1 MGPAEGE
8 HPLLQSAAAAC
19 TPRGPKRPENSPVDY
34 FQRRPSG
41 SPGQENFRRER
52 RRPDEIFFP
61 YALAAR
67 EGRMARQARA
77 KGGAEQSVSPV
88 GCSPK
93 AKARRRPSEQSVMQ
107 SGSDSRTLLRT
118 AARGK
123 AMRKRGEQGSAGHGS
138 DLRDHCEPDRANEV
152 SSSHGGDASP
162 RP

>member
-1 MGPAEGE
+1 
-8 HPLLQSAAAAC
+8 
-19 TPRGPKRPENSPVDY
+19 
-34 FQRRPSG
+34 
-41 SPGQENFRRER
+41 
-52 RRPDEIFFP
+52 
-61 YALAAR
+61 
-67 EGRMARQARA
+67 MARQVRA

-93 AKARRRPSEQSVMQ
+93 A
-107 SGSDSRTLLRT
+107 
-118 AARGK
+118 K